1 LSVQTV
7 YALLLYSSGQ
17 RFFTFLEIVGS
28 QNMDK
33 AQQLVIDRFEIIDVF
48 NRYARGVDT
57 RNEEIYR
64 SCFTDELLVN
74 MTGENVEYSAE
85 AWMEQAFT
93 ALSGFEKT
101 QHLITNHSINITGDT
116 AAADAY
122 LQAIHFNQDSKWWV
136 WGSYSNKLA
145 RTPEGWRINSL
156 TLTVDWNEFK

>member
-1 LSVQTV
+1 
-7 YALLLYSSGQ
+7 
-17 RFFTFLEIVGS
+17 
-28 QNMDK
+28 MDK
-33 AQQLVIDRFEIIDVF
+33 AQQQMIIDRFEIIDVF
-48 NRYARGVDT
+48 NRYAIGVDT

-116 AAADAY
+116 ADADAY
-122 LQAIHFNQDSKWWV
+122 LQALHFNKDSKWSV
-136 WGSYSNKLA
+136 WGSYSNKLT
-145 RTPEGWRINSL
+145 RTPEGWKINTL
-156 TLTVDWNEFK
+156 ALTVDWNEFT